1 VIRFWLSRNAAI
13 PIYEQL
19 TSQFILGILSR
30 RIAPGEKLPS
40 VRELARRLKIHPN
53 TVSAVYRTL
62 GVEGWVDQRRG
73 SGVFVRPKR
82 SLPIQAGVDTYVR
95 SCFQQGLACGYSAE
109 VLRRAFSKYASPT
122 AENFLV
128 IDPDL
133 ELARVLATEI
143 REATGSDVGFVR
155 YPDAEAHLDGPS
167 CVLITERFARKNPE
181 LPQTA
186 ATLTIQL
193 KSMQDVLHGHER
205 PRVPILLSVVS
216 RSEVVLQWAKTLLSA
231 FGFSPDSLLFRNPQS
246 EGWRDGLLACDL
258 IAADVICAHELK
270 GRENVLEFRI
280 IAEAFL
286 EQLAP
291 ALSPGG
297 LMSKGSV
304 GGRNT
309 SS

>member
-1 VIRFWLSRNAAI
+1 MIRFWLSRNAAI

-62 GVEGWVDQRRG
+62 GGEGWVDQRRG
-73 SGVFVRPKR
+73 SGVFVRPQR
-82 SLPIQAGVDTYVR
+82 SLQSQAGVDTYVR
-95 SCFQQGLACGYSAE
+95 ACFQQGLASGYSPE
-109 VLRRAFSKYASPT
+109 VLRRAFSKCGSPA

-143 REATGSDVGFVR
+143 REATGRDVGFIR
-155 YPDAEAHLDGPS
+155 YPHAESYLNGRS

-181 LPQTA
+181 LLRSA

-193 KSMQDVLHGHER
+193 KSMQDVLQGHER
-205 PRVPILLSVVS
+205 PRTPILLSVVS
-216 RSEVVLQWAKTLLSA
+216 RSEVVLQWAKTLLLA

-246 EGWRDGLLACDL
+246 QGWLEGLLACDL
-258 IAADVICAHELK
+258 IAADVICARELK
-270 GRENVLEFRI
+270 GREKVLEFRI
-280 IAEAFL
+280 ISQEFL
-286 EQLAP
+286 EHLGP
-291 ALSPGG
+291 AFSPEG
-297 LMSKGSV
+297 LMPKGSV
-304 GGRNT
+304 DGRDT